1 MNAITASSHT
11 HVGTPRPGYYQDWV
25 THTVHWHGFESLSTV
40 RGVPVHS
47 PQLLYPGG
55 SYELSQEGM
64 ISIDLCNMSNKA
76 IEVDYDLC
84 INDGDGVQVAIYE
97 SSRHTK
103 INFGPAGSDD
113 DFWGTGDFADHY
125 DVISALIDGAL
136 VINVRMRLSVPLQLS
151 PPPPF
156 IPENPLTKMIQGVFL
171 EEKSTDIV
179 FEVKVDQ
186 PRNNAPRVARLTPIT
201 FRAHRLIIE
210 NCSSIFA
217 NLCESHHI
225 DSSTT
230 PTIQIND
237 LTPDIFRHLL
247 NYIYGGKIS
256 VDDMKSHAKEM
267 IDAADKYGV
276 VNLKLEAE
284 ACLVEGTTFTIENV
298 MEHLLYAESKNCA
311 LLKEASM
318 DYILKN
324 KAEAIEKLSFAN
336 APGALITDVLAA
348 VSRGE
353 RVVGGGSG
361 GDGGDNER
369 HFNAMRISELRK
381 RAHEKGL
388 NVDGSREMLI
398 AALKSVQEAGVGA
411 EDGSEEL
418 DEEPE
423 VE

>member
-1 MNAITASSHT
+1 
-11 HVGTPRPGYYQDWV
+11 
-25 THTVHWHGFESLSTV
+25 
-40 RGVPVHS
+40 
-47 PQLLYPGG
+47 
-55 SYELSQEGM
+55 
-64 ISIDLCNMSNKA
+64 
-76 IEVDYDLC
+76 
-84 INDGDGVQVAIYE
+84 
-97 SSRHTK
+97 
-103 INFGPAGSDD
+103 
-113 DFWGTGDFADHY
+113 
-125 DVISALIDGAL
+125 
-136 VINVRMRLSVPLQLS
+136 
-151 PPPPF
+151 
-156 IPENPLTKMIQGVFL
+156 MIQGVFL

-179 FEVKVDQ
+179 FEVGLDQ
-186 PRNNAPRVARLTPIT
+186 PRNNAPRVARFTPIT
-201 FRAHRLIIE
+201 LRAHRLIIE

-217 NLCESHHI
+217 DLCGESQI

-230 PTIQIND
+230 PIQIND
-237 LTPDIFRHLL
+237 VTPDIFRHLL

-256 VDDMKSHAKEM
+256 DDDMKSHAKEI

-318 DYILKN
+318 DYIVKN
-324 KAEAIEKLSFAN
+324 KAEAIEKLSSSFAN

-353 RVVGGGSG
+353 RVVGGSG
-361 GDGGDNER
+361 QDGGDNES

-411 EDGSEEL
+411 EEGSEEL